1 MEYSN
6 TSSGPVDDIPQI
18 PNRPKPLRVVRGPDG
33 RVRVVRRGLQA
44 LAALQA
50 KVPRVLRVGV
60 IRDGRIVEERILRRR
75 ETITVGSSER
85 SHFVVADAGLPG
97 RHPLFELREGAD
109 GQRYVLTIADGMTGR
124 IALGAAG
131 GGVMDFTE
139 LRASGKGTPG
149 RRGFEV
155 PLDDG
160 CRGKIVVGDTTLLFQ
175 FVVPPP
181 VQPLPQLPASVRGG
195 WLARLDGSFAA
206 SVGVAM
212 AAHVALLCGTMIP
225 NWPKPTIEELMASD
239 FSPLQLNSMSI
250 EDAVPVAPKD
260 GAPDE
265 PKQGTTDANVKPTGA
280 EPVDGG
286 PSGVIEPVEGPKPP
300 SGVSPSSSGPS
311 GHRPSAGSG
320 TIALDD
326 EQAAKIGA
334 VLDLENLLGGP
345 GGRGTATS
353 FGTEFGGDGAS
364 VTQLADA
371 LSHAQSTVD
380 AGTHGETWSAS
391 ASQVVD
397 GPAVGPVGHDGPDA
411 TVPVAVPDP
420 GTIRTPPVGTIE
432 AGPVGTVHTS
442 DPTADPTRSGVFSA
456 AAFRAALQ
464 RKMRQIEACYNHAL
478 ASDPT
483 LQGSVSYTILINQVG
498 GVRVDLASSDA
509 GLDQAGVA
517 ACIQQKLGT
526 LNFASAP
533 PRGGDFGVRQGFDF
547 VAP

>member
-1 MEYSN
+1 M
-6 TSSGPVDDIPQI
+6 
-18 PNRPKPLRVVRGPDG
+18 
-33 RVRVVRRGLQA
+33 RVVRRGLRA

-85 SHFVVADAGLPG
+85 SHFVVADAGLAG
-97 RHPLFELREGAD
+97 RHPLFELREGV
-109 GQRYVLTIADGMTGR
+109 GGERYVLTIAGSMTGR
-124 IALGAAG
+124 IALGEAG

-149 RRGFEV
+149 RRGLEV

-160 CRGKIVVGDTTLLFQ
+160 SRGKIVVGDTTLLFQ

-195 WLARLDGSFAA
+195 WLARVDSGFVTSL
-206 SVGVAM
+206 GVAM

-225 NWPKPTIEELMASD
+225 NWPKPTLEELVASD
-239 FSPLQLNSMSI
+239 FSPLPFGSMAI
-250 EDAVPVAPKD
+250 EDAAPAEPKD
-260 GAPDE
+260 GDADE
-265 PKQGTTDANVKPTGA
+265 PKQGTTSANVKPNGA
-280 EPVDGG
+280 EPANGG
-286 PSGVIEPVEGPKPP
+286 PSGVVGAVEGPKPP
-300 SGVSPSSSGPS
+300 AGTTPTSSRPGAH
-311 GHRPSAGSG
+311 HRPAAGPG
-320 TIALDD
+320 ALVLDD
-326 EQAAKIGA
+326 DQAAKIGA
-334 VLDLENLLGGP
+334 ALNLTDLLGVS
-345 GGRGTATS
+345 GRDGSASSFMTA
-353 FGTEFGGDGAS
+353 FDGDSAS
-364 VTQLADA
+364 VTHLAEA
-371 LSHAQSTVD
+371 LDGMHGTVDTDSQST
-380 AGTHGETWSAS
+380 TWSAV
-391 ASQVVD
+391 ADQVVD
-397 GPAVGPVGHDGPDA
+397 GTAVGPVGDATPDA

-420 GTIRTPPVGTIE
+420 STIPVPVGTID
-432 AGPVGTVHTS
+432 AGPVGTVHPN

-464 RKMRQIEACYNHAL
+464 RKMRLIEACYNHAL

-483 LQGSVSYTILINQVG
+483 LQGSVSYTILINQAG
-498 GVRVDLASSDA
+498 GVRVDTVSSDA